1 MRRLHLFEWED
12 QAWLPATLRDLV
24 TDHLRDLFTRP
35 MASNLRRTVADILLP
50 PLARSGADRI
60 VDVCSGGG
68 GPLPA
73 LLPLLEAGIGR
84 PIEATLTDRFPNRRA
99 FEAVEVASGG
109 RVRGERAPVSAFDVP
124 LELGS
129 FQTLFTAFHHF
140 DPEGGRRILADAAR
154 KGRVLVVI
162 EPFRRRDVV
171 PVAIGG
177 FVRGV
182 VATPRVGPMTLG
194 RFLWT
199 YPIPISAFVLA
210 WDGAVSCL
218 RAHSAD
224 AMRRMGDEAAGDGY
238 RWTAGVAPIPGSP
251 VGLAITW
258 LIGEPDR
265 APALAPEGPLAA
277 C

>member
-12 QAWLPATLRDLV
+12 QPWLPATLRDLV
-24 TDHLRDLFTRP
+24 TDHLRDMFTSP
-35 MASNLRRTVADILLP
+35 FAGNLRRTVAEILLP
-50 PLARSGADRI
+50 PLARSGADRV

-73 LLPLLEAGIGR
+73 LLPLLEAGLGR

-99 FEAVEVASGG
+99 FDAVEAASGG

-124 LELGS
+124 PDLGP

-140 DPEGGRRILADAAR
+140 DPASGKRILADAAR
-154 KGRVLVVI
+154 KGRVVVVI
-162 EPFRRRDVV
+162 EPFRRRDLL

-177 FVRGV
+177 FLRGV
-182 VATPRVGPMTLG
+182 VATPRVGKLTLG

-218 RAHSAD
+218 RAHSAE
-224 AMRRMGDEAAGDGY
+224 AMRRMGEDAHPDGY

-251 VGLAITW
+251 IGLAITW
-258 LIGEPDR
+258 LVGEPER
-265 APALAPEGPLAA
+265 ASGESPAAR
-277 C
+277 